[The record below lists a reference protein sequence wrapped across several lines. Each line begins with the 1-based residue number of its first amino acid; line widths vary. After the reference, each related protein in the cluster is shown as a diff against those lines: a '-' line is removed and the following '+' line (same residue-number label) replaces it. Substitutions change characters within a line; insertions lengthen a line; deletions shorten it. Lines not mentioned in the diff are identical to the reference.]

1 MDGVTLDSLFQSEN
15 DPFGLFTNV
24 RPSRRTKV
32 KVNGDDS
39 GGCDASENI
48 DYLGGS
54 LFEKDNDSKIG
65 LNSIQ
70 LPDGP
75 KSMADDAHSVEEH
88 IDVDITKGL
97 NEQQTFMDLL
107 VNSLSETNLNLTRD
121 LPNVHLDTKGIIPD
135 ISQEDGL
142 SFNAAPD
149 TIQDTSISPLQFS
162 PGYRPEDS
170 FQGYLEYKTDIQE
183 AKIFEEIPTPE
194 KKLNIQTS
202 NLTGNIMSS
211 ELDANA
217 NDVLGAKN
225 MELSSRNQI
234 FSDNSTVG
242 NKGTAVAVQPR
253 NPSTKSVMV
262 SGAIRGNK
270 RVTEMV
276 PQTSRSMASPPTPSN
291 NSRTGTKVAG
301 SDSQAVQ
308 VKSSMDLRN
317 LTYHN
322 WCAKRDQ
329 KCTQEKRQQKERLA
343 AQEAEVNRQKEE
355 RLRQNQRVFSMWMA
369 KKREQEAA
377 KQKQQLQDAKQK
389 QEEEEN
395 KRKHKAEAAKAF
407 EAWKTTKS
415 KQVERRSSACGT
427 DRGTTD
433 EERKRKSE
441 KEAEAKAAF
450 EAWQRQKNQMA
461 AEAKQKEA
469 QKARLEKR
477 KKLEE
482 EARRKERAKASY
494 AQWEAQKVWRRE
506 IPRLVIS
513 MFRLQCITTTVVD
526 GP

>member
-1 MDGVTLDSLFQSEN
+1 
-15 DPFGLFTNV
+15 
-24 RPSRRTKV
+24 
-32 KVNGDDS
+32 
-39 GGCDASENI
+39 
-48 DYLGGS
+48 
-54 LFEKDNDSKIG
+54 
-65 LNSIQ
+65 
-70 LPDGP
+70 
-75 KSMADDAHSVEEH
+75 MADDAHSVEEH

-97 NEQQTFMDLL
+97 NE
-107 VNSLSETNLNLTRD
+107 
-121 LPNVHLDTKGIIPD
+121 H
-135 ISQEDGL
+135 
-142 SFNAAPD
+142 
-149 TIQDTSISPLQFS
+149 
-162 PGYRPEDS
+162 
-170 FQGYLEYKTDIQE
+170 
-183 AKIFEEIPTPE
+183 
-194 KKLNIQTS
+194 
-202 NLTGNIMSS
+202 
-211 ELDANA
+211 
-217 NDVLGAKN
+217 
-225 MELSSRNQI
+225 
-234 FSDNSTVG
+234 
-242 NKGTAVAVQPR
+242 
-253 NPSTKSVMV
+253 STKSVMV

-395 KRKHKAEAAKAF
+395 KRKHKAEAAKCLVVAMITHGILLQAF

-494 AQWEAQKVWRRE
+494 AQWEAQKSITVSSADLNNHSSLRIAGTSDLTTRR
-506 IPRLVIS
+506 PFVY
-513 MFRLQCITTTVVD
+513 
-526 GP
+526 